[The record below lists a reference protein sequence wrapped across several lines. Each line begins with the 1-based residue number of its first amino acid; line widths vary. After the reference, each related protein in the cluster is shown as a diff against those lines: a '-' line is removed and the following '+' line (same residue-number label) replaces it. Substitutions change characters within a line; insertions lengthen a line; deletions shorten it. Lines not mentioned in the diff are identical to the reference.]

1 MAVIDC
7 RLIGVNRDGSY
18 DAKNIRVWTQLWR
31 VQTNDPLDGPAVVV
45 NYSGL
50 PALFDPYSSGNDSD
64 PYALLVS
71 KKPREEGEGHKSWIV
86 TCEYR
91 SDAISA
97 EVGSNPLTDQVKYS
111 CGFDQFSEIARQT
124 SFGQRIINSVDQV
137 FTPPPEVDQSR
148 PVYIVQRNEAY
159 INLPGIVDLSDS
171 VNQYAW
177 KGCAPRTV
185 KVKSITP
192 GEIQNRNGLEFYS
205 VRYEFHIN
213 WLTWDLRIL
222 NQATRYNSAAAGADP
237 VYVPL
242 PQGTEP
248 MTLYVKD
255 DRPVPR
261 GAIVSSDA
269 AFYDEKSS
277 AAGNVVY
284 LRYRHYKERN
294 FSAMF
299 PF

>member
-1 MAVIDC
+1 MSVIDC

-18 DAKNIRVWTQLWR
+18 DAKNIRVWNELWR
-31 VQTNDPLDGPAVVV
+31 VQTNDPLDGPATVV

-50 PALFDPYSSGNDSD
+50 PALFAPYESGNDSD

-86 TCEYR
+86 ACEYR

-97 EVGSNPLTDQVKYS
+97 EVGSNPLTDLVKYS

-192 GEIQNRNGLEFYS
+192 GEIQNRNGIEFYS

-222 NQATRYNSAAAGADP
+222 NQATRYKDSNG
-237 VYVPL
+237 VYQLL
-242 PQGTEP
+242 PQGQEP
-248 MTLYVKD
+248 ATLYVKTD
-255 DRPVPR
+255 TLVPR
-261 GAIVSSDA
+261 GATVSTDA
-269 AFYDEKSS
+269 VFYEDKAS
-277 AAGNVVY
+277 AASNVVY
-284 LRYRHYKERN
+284 LRYRYYKERN